1 MRGSSLNRLPPE
13 ETREEIIERIR
24 GKIQEMKNDE
34 RQKREE
40 AEHKTKGV
48 KKADLFLANV
58 IRAIYIDLE
67 ERLLRDSPSLFK
79 KRPQAPLKERIVKG
93 RVSKRK
99 NANLKDA
106 NLKNA
111 PEIKPRKTFKERK
124 AKGSQGLSQESSRES
139 TREFFKQQ
147 SRAKRELEEMARD
160 PKAFEEKMKRLEKEE
175 LEGALSGAFGNFH
188 INLPP
193 PGYTRPLPEY
203 IPTPALPNLMPFKAM
218 SDPGRKHLKHSLSKK
233 ARSAKARSANQVS
246 RGRKTPDWAKR
257 EWAKRKKRRPAPVRT
272 RKSRPKRVSQYT
284 E

>member
-1 MRGSSLNRLPPE
+1 MPRGSSLNRLPEE

-34 RQKREE
+34 RRKREE

-79 KRPQAPLKERIVKG
+79 KKTQAPLKERIVKG

-99 NANLKDA
+99 SANLKSAD
-106 NLKNA
+106 LKNA
-111 PEIKPRKTFKERK
+111 PEIKPQSKTFKERK
-124 AKGSQGLSQESSRES
+124 AKGTKGSQGLSQGSKES

-147 SRAKRELEEMARD
+147 ARAKRELEEMARN

-188 INLPP
+188 IDLPP

-203 IPTPALPNLMPFKAM
+203 IPTPAVPNLMPFRAM
-218 SDPGRKHLKHSLSKK
+218 SDPGRKHSKHSRSK
-233 ARSAKARSANQVS
+233 RAKSANQVS
-246 RGRKTPDWAKR
+246 RGRKTP
-257 EWAKRKKRRPAPVRT
+257 EWAKRKKSRPAPVRT

>member
-1 MRGSSLNRLPPE
+1 MPRGSSLNRLPPE

-34 RQKREE
+34 RRKREE

-79 KRPQAPLKERIVKG
+79 KKPQAPLKERIVKG

-99 NANLKDA
+99 NANLKSA

-111 PEIKPRKTFKERK
+111 PEMKPQSKTFKERK
-124 AKGSQGLSQESSRES
+124 AKGTQGSAKGTKES

-147 SRAKRELEEMARD
+147 ARAKRELEEMARD

-188 INLPP
+188 IDLPP

-203 IPTPALPNLMPFKAM
+203 IPTPAAPDILPFRAM
-218 SDPGRKHLKHSLSKK
+218 SDPGPKKRSQSNHSK
-233 ARSAKARSANQVS
+233 RAKSANQVS
-246 RGRKTPDWAKR
+246 RGRKTP
-257 EWAKRKKRRPAPVRT
+257 EWAKRKKSRPAPVRT
-272 RKSRPKRVSQYT
+272 RKSRPKRISQYT

>member
-1 MRGSSLNRLPPE
+1 MPRGSSLNRLPPE

-34 RQKREE
+34 RRKREE

-48 KKADLFLANV
+48 KRADLFLANV

-79 KRPQAPLKERIVKG
+79 KKPQAPLKERIVKG

-99 NANLKDA
+99 NANLKNA
-106 NLKNA
+106 NLKND
-111 PEIKPRKTFKERK
+111 KPQKTFKERK
-124 AKGSQGLSQESSRES
+124 AKGSKGLSKGSAPN

-147 SRAKRELEEMARD
+147 ARAKRELEEMARD
-160 PKAFEEKMKRLEKEE
+160 PKAFEEKMKRLESEE

-188 INLPP
+188 IDLPP

-203 IPTPALPNLMPFKAM
+203 IPTPAVPDILPFRAM
-218 SDPGRKHLKHSLSKK
+218 SDPGRKKRSRSKHSK
-233 ARSAKARSANQVS
+233 RAKSANQVS
-246 RGRKTPDWAKR
+246 RGRKTP
-257 EWAKRKKRRPAPVRT
+257 EWAKRKKSRPAPVRT
-272 RKSRPKRVSQYT
+272 RKSRPKRVTPYT

>member
-1 MRGSSLNRLPPE
+1 MPRGSSLNRLPPEETRE

-24 GKIQEMKNDE
+24 GKIQEMKDDE
-34 RQKREE
+34 RRKRED
-40 AEHKTKGV
+40 AENKKRGTK
-48 KKADLFLANV
+48 KPDLFLANV

-99 NANLKDA
+99 NANLKGA
-106 NLKNA
+106 NVKNVN
-111 PEIKPRKTFKERK
+111 KPQSKTFKERK
-124 AKGSQGLSQESSRES
+124 AKGTKGLAKGTKSSAPN

-147 SRAKRELEEMARD
+147 ARAKRELEEMARD

-203 IPTPALPNLMPFKAM
+203 IPTPAIPNLMPFKAM
-218 SDPGRKHLKHSLSKK
+218 SDPGRKKRSRSKHSK
-233 ARSAKARSANQVS
+233 RAKSANQVS
-246 RGRKTPDWAKR
+246 RGRKTP
-257 EWAKRKKRRPAPVRT
+257 EWAKRKKSRPAPVRT

>member
-1 MRGSSLNRLPPE
+1 MPRGSSLNRLPPE

-34 RQKREE
+34 RRKREE

-67 ERLLRDSPSLFK
+67 ERLLRDSPSLFRK
-79 KRPQAPLKERIVKG
+79 KPQAPLKERIVKG

-99 NANLKDA
+99 NANLKSA

-111 PEIKPRKTFKERK
+111 PEMKPQSKTFKERK
-124 AKGSQGLSQESSRES
+124 AKGTQGSAKGSKES

-147 SRAKRELEEMARD
+147 ARAKRELEEMARD

-188 INLPP
+188 IDLPP

-203 IPTPALPNLMPFKAM
+203 IPTPAAPDILPFRAM
-218 SDPGRKHLKHSLSKK
+218 SDPGPKKRSRSNHSK
-233 ARSAKARSANQVS
+233 RAKSANQVS
-246 RGRKTPDWAKR
+246 RGRKTP
-257 EWAKRKKRRPAPVRT
+257 EWAKRKKSRPAPVRT
-272 RKSRPKRVSQYT
+272 RKSRPKRISQYT